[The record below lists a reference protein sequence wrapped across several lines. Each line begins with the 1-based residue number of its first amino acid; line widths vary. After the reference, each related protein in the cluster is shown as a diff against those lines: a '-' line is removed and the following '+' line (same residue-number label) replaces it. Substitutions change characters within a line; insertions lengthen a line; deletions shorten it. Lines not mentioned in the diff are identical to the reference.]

1 MRDNQTHSER
11 RSIYGIVLKKADAKM
26 LGVSLSTLDNLRQE
40 RKIGYYQ
47 KCPGCK
53 VQFTQAHI
61 DKYLKRV
68 EREDREPKI
77 RRK

>member
-1 MRDNQTHSER
+1 MEFFSRKQT
-11 RSIYGIVLKKADAKM
+11 AKM

-47 KCPGCK
+47 KYPGCK

-68 EREDREPKI
+68 ARIENPRSEESRRVKSDENRDDI
-77 RRK
+77 RD

>member
-1 MRDNQTHSER
+1 MELFSRKQAAE
-11 RSIYGIVLKKADAKM
+11 M
-26 LGVSLSTLDNLRQE
+26 LGVSLSTLDNLRNE

-47 KCPGCK
+47 KYPGCK

-68 EREDREPKI
+68 EREDQEIKKK
-77 RRK
+77 RK

>member
-1 MRDNQTHSER
+1 M
-11 RSIYGIVLKKADAKM
+11 
-26 LGVSLSTLDNLRQE
+26 
-40 RKIGYYQ
+40 GYYTDFYLQAAPVTEDQFHSIDSALQELRSMREAYQ
-47 KCPGCK
+47 KYPGCK

>member
-11 RSIYGIVLKKADAKM
+11 RSIYGILLKQTAKM

-47 KCPGCK
+47 KYPGCK

>member
-1 MRDNQTHSER
+1 MEFFSRKQT
-11 RSIYGIVLKKADAKM
+11 AKM

-40 RKIGYYQ
+40 GKIGYYQ
-47 KCPGCK
+47 KYPGCK